1 MKPNLPFQARV
12 CREEEED
19 FWKFSVFDPSQ
30 CKANFEWCLA
40 PKSSQLG
47 AAKALVKRRVLGPVG
62 DNNENATAVIQI
74 HFN

>member
-1 MKPNLPFQARV
+1 M
-12 CREEEED
+12 
-19 FWKFSVFDPSQ
+19 FDPSQ
-30 CKANFEWCLA
+30 CKANFEWCLG

-47 AAKALVKRRVLGPVG
+47 AAKALVKRGVLGPVG